1 LPAFNC
7 RAPIGRTAYRR
18 RRPTPTEW
26 DPMSTPRRVPA
37 RSVTARMAPD
47 DATLAWELA
56 AAARPHLGRFEADR
70 IYIAIGIGETFAA
83 IDTLITAIARDR
95 IALGEDLL
103 ATTSTWL
110 DCYLGQN
117 AEPRLRQLVAEVA
130 RASSQPMPQPKERH
144 HAQPVVSPDGL
155 RPSG

>member
-1 LPAFNC
+1 
-7 RAPIGRTAYRR
+7 
-18 RRPTPTEW
+18 
-26 DPMSTPRRVPA
+26 
-37 RSVTARMAPD
+37 MAPD

-110 DCYLGQN
+110 DCYLGQD

-130 RASSQPMPQPKERH
+130 RGVLATDAPTQGATPCAGRGFAGRAPSIR
-144 HAQPVVSPDGL
+144 VVDP
-155 RPSG
+155 